1 MNWPRTLTL
10 IGAGPIWPRMKSV
23 FVTNAAAKRRRR
35 RSRETAR
42 ARIRA

>member
-1 MNWPRTLTL
+1 MNGLLTLTP

-23 FVTNAAAKRRRR
+23 FVTVAVAKRGRR
-35 RSRETAR
+35 RSRDTAR